1 LLEQYWGRDLSAFDP
16 DGPLPDVPPEV
27 VESGVTRGAGFQF
40 AKAEELTRA
49 WREEAAEKGQSIL
62 EFARAKAGARRGTF
76 TGSYDQ
82 VADRLVEFA
91 RLGAIDGLNITPWL
105 IPSGLD
111 DIVDELIP
119 RLQERG
125 VYPADYAGSTLREHL
140 GLPALSPDPGRPPQS
155 WPITAPHRP
164 TLLRLTDDSGHGTA
178 EDCPMDTT
186 NTPDTAN
193 SRTACVGVFPAF
205 QARDARAEIRF
216 LCDVLGFVET
226 LVVPG

>member
-1 LLEQYWGRDLSAFDP
+1 LFRALPGAEIIVASTATEAEEKVRWVRDLQVGPEQAIALLEQYWGRDLSAFDP
-16 DGPLPDVPPEV
+16 DGPLPDVPPEE

-40 AKAEELTRA
+40 AKAEDLNRA
-49 WREEAAEKGQSIL
+49 WRDEAASKSQSMP
-62 EFARAKAGARRGTF
+62 EFARATAGARRGTF

-125 VYPADYAGSTLREHL
+125 VYPAEYAGSTLRE
-140 GLPALSPDPGRPPQS
+140 
-155 WPITAPHRP
+155 
-164 TLLRLTDDSGHGTA
+164 
-178 EDCPMDTT
+178 
-186 NTPDTAN
+186 N
-193 SRTACVGVFPAF
+193 
-205 QARDARAEIRF
+205 
-216 LCDVLGFVET
+216 
-226 LVVPG
+226 